1 MTDIHLHIWCAHGRY
16 QAMRGWARLMWGTR
30 QPAPAPDV
38 CVIAVCMQA
47 SKDAAIAEGADL
59 AKGQKLSHQQAE
71 AAARRAVRIEEKA
84 ARARE
89 SRMLAGVF
97 CVIPAGADWQLS
109 PLSGLI
115 SDCAA

>member
-1 MTDIHLHIWCAHGRY
+1 
-16 QAMRGWARLMWGTR
+16 MRGWARLMCGTR

-89 SRMLAGVF
+89 SRMLAGVLLRDTRRRLAALAP
-97 CVIPAGADWQLS
+97 VDY
-109 PLSGLI
+109 GLFPYNP
-115 SDCAA
+115 